1 MIKINFETFN
11 LNNLIYTYLSR
22 RVGMGAYS
30 LVVPDLNKTV
40 GFCQHDQS
48 PICRYFD
55 PENFLTPIHCPGE
68 LKVGLNMFLNYLN
81 TLTTKLRTPAF

>member
-30 LVVPDLNKTV
+30 LVVPDLNNTVVFVNMIKARFVVISTQKTFSLQYIAQV
-40 GFCQHDQS
+40 S
-48 PICRYFD
+48 
-55 PENFLTPIHCPGE
+55 
-68 LKVGLNMFLNYLN
+68 
-81 TLTTKLRTPAF
+81 